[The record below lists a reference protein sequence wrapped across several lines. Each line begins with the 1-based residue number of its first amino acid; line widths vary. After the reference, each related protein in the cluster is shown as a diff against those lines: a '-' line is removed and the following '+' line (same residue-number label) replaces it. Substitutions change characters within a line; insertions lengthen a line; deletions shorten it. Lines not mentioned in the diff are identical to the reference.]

1 MRIKSLVAV
10 IGLILGTC
18 VSLQAQSIQR
28 SPEQVAQALVDAF
41 NKRDIEGIMATY
53 SADSVARTLPTGD
66 VIITGHD
73 DIRKKFT
80 TIFNRDPKAKVEIV
94 NRIVDGKFVIDKEK
108 ITGESNGKSY
118 EFYGTVIY
126 EITDGLIRREWYL
139 KS

>member
-1 MRIKSLVAV
+1 MRIKNLMLV
-10 IGLILGTC
+10 IGFILGTC
-18 VSLQAQSIQR
+18 VTLQAQSVQR

-53 SADSVARTLPTGD
+53 SAESVARTLPSGE

-80 TIFNRDPKAKVEIV
+80 TIFNRDSTVKVEIV
-94 NRIVDGKFVIDKEK
+94 SRIVDGKFVIDKEK
-108 ITGESNGKSY
+108 IIGESNGKSY
-118 EFYGTVIY
+118 ERYGTVVY

-139 KS
+139 